1 MKFKELENKTKEEL
15 LKILAE
21 SRNKLKDL
29 RFAMVANKLKNF
41 QEIKETKKTIARI
54 LTLLNRH

>member
-1 MKFKELENKTKEEL
+1 MKIQELKSKTKEEL

-21 SRNKLKDL
+21 SKNKIKDL

-54 LTLLNRH
+54 LTILEK